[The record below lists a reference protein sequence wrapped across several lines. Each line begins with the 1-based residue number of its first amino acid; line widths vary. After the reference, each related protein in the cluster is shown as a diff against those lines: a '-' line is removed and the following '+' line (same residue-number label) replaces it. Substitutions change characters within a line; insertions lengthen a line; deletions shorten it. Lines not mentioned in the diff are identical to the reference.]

1 MKTDKEMQTD
11 LKNILKRLDGSVHEM
26 CSTRRRAMIDAAK
39 RDVDKSLKGIETVTV
54 ESEAEEIYSGTL
66 ADVKE
71 TLTSLS
77 KDNIDL
83 RVDEARTQLNMGFY
97 GIKDL

>member
-11 LKNILKRLDGSVHEM
+11 LKNILKRLDESVHEM

-39 RDVDKSLKGIETVTV
+39 RDVDKSLKGMETVTV

>member
-1 MKTDKEMQTD
+1 METNKEMQTD

-26 CSTRRRAMIDAAK
+26 CSTRRRAMIDTAK
-39 RDVDKSLKGIETVTV
+39 RDVDKSLKGMETIDVQT
-54 ESEAEEIYSGTL
+54 EGEEIYVDTL
-66 ADVKE
+66 TDVKE

-83 RVDEARTQLNMGFY
+83 RVDDARTRLNMGFY

>member
-11 LKNILKRLDGSVHEM
+11 LKNILKRLDASVHEM

-39 RDVDKSLKGIETVTV
+39 RDVDKSLKELETVTF

-66 ADVKE
+66 TDVKE

-83 RVDEARTQLNMGFY
+83 RVDAARTQLNMGFY